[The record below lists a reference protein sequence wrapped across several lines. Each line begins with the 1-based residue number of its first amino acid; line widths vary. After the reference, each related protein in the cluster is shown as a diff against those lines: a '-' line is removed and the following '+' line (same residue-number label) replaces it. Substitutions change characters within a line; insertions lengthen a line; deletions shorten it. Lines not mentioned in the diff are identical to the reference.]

1 MVGSF
6 PQGLKPLLFNGSF
19 TAGLK
24 ACSTPRGPQQMG
36 MRKGLKAC
44 STPWD
49 KKFQGLKPKGLR
61 SLYAALKGRSSTM
74 GGRVLPQ
81 RLKPALIPA
90 ETAGINACST
100 PWGTADG
107 LDKGINACSSPW
119 GKNSPGLKP
128 RFLRPL
134 YAALKGRSST
144 ADLSSTM
151 RVKVLPQGLKP
162 QVFETA
168 NGTTPQPSIASLPQ
182 AKRSSRAL
190 TLVSAW
196 TLLPHQRGGASMGVR

>member
-1 MVGSF
+1 MMFYSGAKAPLQF
-6 PQGLKPLLFNGSF
+6 ELLAARLKSCPDTCFVVATF
-19 TAGLK
+19 TAAAKAVLMAAENAGLK
-24 ACSTPRGPQQMG
+24 ACSTPWGTVDG
-36 MRKGLKAC
+36 F
-44 STPWD
+44 D
-49 KKFQGLKPKGLR
+49 K
-61 SLYAALKGRSSTM
+61 
-74 GGRVLPQ
+74 
-81 RLKPALIPA
+81 
-90 ETAGINACST
+90 GINACST

-107 LDKGINACSSPW
+107 FDKGINACSTPRGTQQMGMRKGINACSTPW
-119 GKNSPGLKP
+119 GEQFSGAKAPV
-128 RFLRPL
+128 LRPL

>member
-90 ETAGINACST
+90 ETAGIKACST
-100 PWGTADG
+100 PWGEQFSGA
-107 LDKGINACSSPW
+107 KAPV
-119 GKNSPGLKP
+119 
-128 RFLRPL
+128 LRPL

-190 TLVSAW
+190 TLVSSW

>member
-1 MVGSF
+1 MMFYSGAKAPLQF
-6 PQGLKPLLFNGSF
+6 ELLAARLKSCPDTCFVVATF
-19 TAGLK
+19 TAAAKAVLMEAENAGLK
-24 ACSTPRGPQQMG
+24 ACSTPWGTVDG
-36 MRKGLKAC
+36 F
-44 STPWD
+44 D
-49 KKFQGLKPKGLR
+49 K
-61 SLYAALKGRSSTM
+61 
-74 GGRVLPQ
+74 
-81 RLKPALIPA
+81 
-90 ETAGINACST
+90 GINACST
-100 PWGTADG
+100 PWGEQFSGA
-107 LDKGINACSSPW
+107 KAPV
-119 GKNSPGLKP
+119 
-128 RFLRPL
+128 LRPL

>member
-1 MVGSF
+1 MMFYSGAKAPLQF
-6 PQGLKPLLFNGSF
+6 ERLAARLKSCHDTCFVVDTF
-19 TAGLK
+19 TAAAKAVLMEAEAAGLK
-24 ACSTPRGPQQMG
+24 
-36 MRKGLKAC
+36 
-44 STPWD
+44 
-49 KKFQGLKPKGLR
+49 
-61 SLYAALKGRSSTM
+61 
-74 GGRVLPQ
+74 
-81 RLKPALIPA
+81 
-90 ETAGINACST
+90 ACST

-107 LDKGINACSSPW
+107 FDKGINACSTPRGTQQMGTRKGINACSTPW

-168 NGTTPQPSIASLPQ
+168 NGTTPQPSIASLP
-182 AKRSSRAL
+182 L
-190 TLVSAW
+190 TLVSSW